1 MLSDDRAVHA
11 AKEAEVGITDYVSTE
26 SPGFEGIVKKRYTD
40 FLVNEI
46 LPNGRVVHL
55 QKLGSA
61 AVSYPDEKFQPV
73 VPSVKNGTN
82 IPSLGGLDSGSTTEP
97 SVTAIKPLET
107 GGEEPRTPQSR
118 AMEESTS
125 PVSILDLKW
134 PIKAD
139 SWPRSLLKTSPN

>member
-1 MLSDDRAVHA
+1 MTSDDRAAHA

-61 AVSYPDEKFQPV
+61 AISYPDETIQSA
-73 VPSVKNGTN
+73 VPSAKNGTDL
-82 IPSLGGLDSGSTTEP
+82 PSLGGLNSGPMTKS
-97 SVTAIKPLET
+97 SLTAVKPLET
-107 GGEEPRTPQSR
+107 GGEEPRAPQSQ
-118 AMEESTS
+118 AVKSSTS
-125 PVSILDLKW
+125 PVSILDLKR

-139 SWPRSLLKTSPN
+139 LWPRSLLKTSPD